1 MSTENESKD
10 SVAQPEGSPDQVEKY
25 FPEINS
31 TVTDV
36 GFFARQINSAQ
47 IGVDDDG
54 FLHHYWRKA
63 DAIVVY
69 DESGVVRV
77 EYLDGT
83 LIEKWIKFVG
93 QERGWE
99 SPGQCANALIK
110 ADKWRK
116 E

>member
-1 MSTENESKD
+1 VSTENESKD
-10 SVAQPEGSPDQVEKY
+10 SVAQSEGSAEHAQKY
-25 FPEINS
+25 FPAINS

-54 FLHHYWRKA
+54 LHHHYWRGA

-69 DESGVVRV
+69 DESGVDRV
-77 EYLDGT
+77 EYLDGR
-83 LIEKWIKFVG
+83 LIEEWVKFVH
-93 QERGWE
+93 QERGWKF
-99 SPGQCANALIK
+99 PKQCANALIK